1 MGTTAAAI
9 CFIAALPLFLL
20 RGVGVYDDSV
30 HLKFGEM
37 VLYGARPYIDFID
50 NKPPGGYFLSALL
63 LWLGGGSFWVV
74 PRVFLIAVCVATT
87 IITSLH
93 VRRWFGDVAAAVVA
107 PLSLLGYVTTQGYS
121 LHTEVPASLFGLF
134 GVITLANEQ
143 TFKRAVAAGMLFGL
157 ATLFKQTAA
166 VFLIAAV
173 IWSAF
178 LPLVFRRRAMIAAAL
193 LSGYGIVGF
202 GAVAAAWS
210 AGVLEPMLEQ
220 TIGHVLLVMEHTPG
234 RLTLTLKLLALVP
247 GIVLL
252 PIAFGLARGSSFGG
266 QSRTVFR
273 LWLITLVVSLL
284 PTLRVDNS
292 TGHYIALS
300 AAAAAVVAATLVG
313 RSRRRASI
321 AVTGVLCAAYMSLLL
336 VGGVRIWRDQRLPI
350 DYGITRELRAALDN
364 VAARDEPVYAFSLGG
379 TPRLYLMSGRPPAV
393 PYIHQGL
400 NFTGRFDIHTAARFL
415 TNGSSRIAVAEIPDR
430 EFTDF
435 GLDAEVGSRFER
447 VLALYDVR
455 YKSPI
460 SPVSDKRTYLLVRKT
475 GRDR

>member
-37 VLYGARPYIDFID
+37 VLHGARPYVDFID
-50 NKPPGGYFLSALL
+50 NKPPGGYFLSAFL

-74 PRVFLIAVCVATT
+74 PRVFLIGVCLTTT
-87 IITSLH
+87 IVTTLH

-107 PLSLLGYVTTQGYS
+107 PVSLIGYVTTQGYS
-121 LHTEVPASLFGLF
+121 LHTEVPASLFGLL

-143 TFKRAVAAGMLFGL
+143 SLKRAVAAGMLFGL

-166 VFLIAAV
+166 VFLIGAV
-173 IWSAF
+173 VWSAF
-178 LPLVFRRRAMIAAAL
+178 LPVVFRRRAMIAAAL
-193 LSGYGIVGF
+193 LSGYAIIGF
-202 GAVAAAWS
+202 GALAAAWS
-210 AGVLEPMLEQ
+210 GGVIDPMLEQ
-220 TIGHVLLVMEHTPG
+220 TIGHVLLVMEQTPG
-234 RLTLTLKLLALVP
+234 RLMLTLKLLALVP

-252 PIAFGLARGSSFGG
+252 PIAIGLASGSSFEGH
-266 QSRTVFR
+266 SATAFR
-273 LWLITLVVSLL
+273 LWLIILVVSLL

-300 AAAAAVVAATLVG
+300 SAAAAVVAATLVA
-313 RSRRRASI
+313 RSRSRVSV
-321 AVTGVLCAAYMSLLL
+321 AVAGILCAGYMSLLL
-336 VGGVRIWRDQRLPI
+336 VGGVRVWRDHRLPI
-350 DYGITRELRAALDN
+350 DYRITRELRAALDT
-364 VAARDEPVYAFSLGG
+364 VASHNEPVYAFSLGG
-379 TPRLYLMSGRPPAV
+379 TPRLYLMSGRRPTV

-415 TNGSSRIAVAEIPDR
+415 ANGSSRIAIAEIPDR
-430 EFTDF
+430 DFTDF
-435 GLDAEVGSRFER
+435 GLDAEVGRRFER
-447 VLALYDVR
+447 VLSIYDVR
-455 YKSPI
+455 YVSPV

-475 GRDR
+475 GSD